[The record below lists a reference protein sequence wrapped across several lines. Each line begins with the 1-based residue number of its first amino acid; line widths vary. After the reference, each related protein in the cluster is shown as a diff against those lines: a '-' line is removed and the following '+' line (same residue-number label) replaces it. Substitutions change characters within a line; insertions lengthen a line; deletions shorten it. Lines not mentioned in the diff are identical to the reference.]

1 MRFRLVPTDDTFFRL
16 FDEAAANVAACAQA
30 LQELL
35 ANRDDIPRHFEK
47 IVACEGRGDDL
58 TRSILR
64 RLDTT
69 FVTPFDREDIH
80 ALAEELD
87 DVVDDMLAVAA
98 LLNLVH
104 VDEILPELKEQADL
118 LVQMAGCT
126 VALVGRLA
134 SMRGVEPNL
143 EAINRLE
150 TEGDHIYRRAVARL
164 FSGEFPALDVIR
176 WKDVVEAMEEAL
188 NTIEDI
194 SNVVEAIVLKFA

>member
-1 MRFRLVPTDDTFFRL
+1 VKFRLIPTDDAFFRL
-16 FDEAAANVAACAQA
+16 FNEAAANVSCGARA

-35 ANRDDIPRHFEK
+35 ADRSAIADHFQQ
-47 IVACEGRGDDL
+47 IVTCEHQGDDL

-87 DVVDDMLAVAA
+87 DVVDDMLAAAA

-104 VDEILPELKEQADL
+104 VDEILPELKEQADV
-118 LVQMAGCT
+118 LVQMADCT
-126 VALVGRLA
+126 VELVARLE
-134 SMRGVEPNL
+134 SMRGVESYL
-143 EAINRLE
+143 DTIDRLE
-150 TEGDHIYRRAVARL
+150 TEGDQIYRRAVARL
-164 FSGEFPALDVIR
+164 FGGEFEALDVIR
-176 WKDVVEAMEEAL
+176 WKDVVQAMEEAL

-194 SNVVEAIVLKFA
+194 SNVVETIVLKFA